1 MFRYP
6 LSPVLFMFFIFALFT
21 RKSVVAGE
29 DESGTCVS
37 GINMFE
43 NGDFKLV
50 FNENEGEDISRY
62 NALSTM
68 SGESQL
74 WLLYSPTANGELTF
88 NANVND
94 GSLKMSIFKAERGN
108 VCGELKTG
116 LAKIMRMHNKPG
128 SKLVGLD
135 FKIDEGILYALELKE
150 GDQIAILLTSEVD
163 KKKDL
168 FLSWNFIQKEA
179 IQETKVVDRRN
190 DDNKPTQSFV
200 VRDKYTKKPIIS
212 NFAMEGT
219 SDSDGLYIGS
229 EFYFNFERNSKVTVK
244 CDAEGYFYY
253 DSLYTMNVSEDNEIL
268 IELERI
274 AKGKSVSIQTI
285 EFFPGGSEIK
295 PTSYGDLK
303 RLRDF
308 LALNSEVHIEIQGH
322 VFALGDNSLAAQR
335 VSEARAKRVMKY
347 LIDHGID
354 KERLTAVG
362 YGNSRPIYEKP
373 KFFYEEQANRRVEIV
388 IQ

>member
-1 MFRYP
+1 
-6 LSPVLFMFFIFALFT
+6 
-21 RKSVVAGE
+21 
-29 DESGTCVS
+29 
-37 GINMFE
+37 MFE

-62 NALSTM
+62 SALSTM
-68 SGESQL
+68 AGESQL

-94 GSLKMSIFKAERGN
+94 GSLKMSVFKAERGN
-108 VCGELKTG
+108 LCGELKTG
-116 LAKIMRMHNKPG
+116 LAEIIRMHNKYG

-135 FKIDEGILYALELKE
+135 FKIDEGILYALELKQ
-150 GDQIAILLTSEVD
+150 GDQIAIVLTSEVD

-168 FLSWNFIQKEA
+168 FLSWNFIQREA

-190 DDNKPTQSFV
+190 NNFAPTQSFV

-212 NFAMEGT
+212 NFAMEGS
-219 SDSDGLYIGS
+219 SDNDGLYIGS
-229 EFYFNFERNSKVTVK
+229 EFYFNFERNCKVRVK
-244 CDAEGYFYY
+244 CDAEGYFFY
-253 DSLYTMNVSEDNEIL
+253 DSLYTMNVSEDHEIV

-347 LIDHGID
+347 LIDKGID